1 MNSFSLVE
9 ELNAVTESLRRST
22 VKIRGRRNGIGSGVI
37 WNSDGIIITN
47 AHVISHPK
55 ISVELSDGRILA
67 ATAIAK
73 NRQRDLA
80 ALKVDASNLNAAK
93 IGNGDRLRVGELVV
107 AVGNPNGSTG
117 AVTVGI
123 IHNLTSINVNRP
135 NWIQTDVQLAPGNSG
150 GPLANVQGE
159 VIGINTMIVQGKGFA
174 IPTHV
179 VQRFLERGNER
190 PYLGVSL
197 REVIVPLQGKPSY
210 GLLITDVE
218 SGSPADI
225 GQLMMG
231 DVLVGVRGIAF
242 LSPNELFHI
251 LENSYEGDG
260 LPLNVLRGDKL
271 VQLDVV
277 LWNKDSSARAA

>member
-1 MNSFSLVE
+1 MDSFSLVE
-9 ELNAVTESLRRST
+9 ELNVITESLRCST
-22 VKIRGRRNGIGSGVI
+22 VKIRGRRNGTGSGVI
-37 WNSDGIIITN
+37 WNSNGIIITN
-47 AHVISHPK
+47 DHVISRGK
-55 ISVELSDGRILA
+55 ISVELSDGRVLA
-67 ATAIAK
+67 ASVIAK

-80 ALKVDASNLNAAK
+80 ALKVDASDLDAAK
-93 IGNGDRLRVGELVV
+93 IGNCDRLRVGELVV
-107 AVGNPNGSTG
+107 AVGNPNGLTG

-123 IHNLTSINVNRP
+123 IHNLSSINGNRP

-150 GPLANVQGE
+150 GLLANVQGE

-179 VQRFLERGNER
+179 VQRFLERSNER
-190 PYLGVSL
+190 PYLGVTL
-197 REVIVPLQGKPSY
+197 RLVIVPLQNKPSY
-210 GLLITDVE
+210 GLLVTDVQ
-218 SGSPADI
+218 SGSPADL

-242 LSPNELFHI
+242 TSPNELFHI
-251 LENSYEGDG
+251 LENSDEGDG
-260 LPLNVLRGDKL
+260 LSLSVLRGDRL